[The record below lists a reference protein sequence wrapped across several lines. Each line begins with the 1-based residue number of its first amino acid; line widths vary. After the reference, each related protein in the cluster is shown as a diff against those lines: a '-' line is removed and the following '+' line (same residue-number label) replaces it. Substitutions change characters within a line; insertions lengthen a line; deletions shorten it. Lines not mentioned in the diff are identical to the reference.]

1 MLGLSQE
8 FSWRNSTILAKASF
22 TAYQNLT
29 AFQKEFD
36 PEAVMFSH
44 RGTEVFCWQDGKNAC
59 VVFRGTEPLS
69 WDDIKSDLKIR
80 RTKVPTGFVHR
91 GFKDALE
98 MVWEHIANW
107 LVSVKQPNVFF
118 CGHSLGGALAT
129 LAASRWNTD
138 TTHLYTFGSPR
149 VGGEKFVKSFN
160 TNHRYR
166 FRNNNDI
173 VTRVPPEWLGYK
185 HASGNQG
192 HFIYFDVD
200 GLPRE
205 GFSRGFMFMQWMKG
219 TYRGFFQNK
228 TWDAFQDHSVATY
241 YRLCREK
248 MVEESVTV

>member
-1 MLGLSQE
+1 MLGLSE
-8 FSWRNSTILAKASF
+8 KFSWRNSTIMAKASF
-22 TAYQNLT
+22 NAYQNLT

-36 PEAVMFSH
+36 PEAVMFDND
-44 RGTEVFCWQDGKNAC
+44 GTQVFCWQDGGNAC

-91 GFKDALE
+91 GFKDALDK
-98 MVWEHIANW
+98 VWEDIANW
-107 LVSVKQPNVFF
+107 LVSIKQPNVFF

-129 LAASRWNTD
+129 LAASRWNTT

-160 TNHRYR
+160 TNYRYR

-173 VTRVPPEWLGYK
+173 VTRVPPEWIGYK

-228 TWDAFQDHSVATY
+228 TWDAFQDHNIGTY